1 MKVFLKKL
9 FHGQSL
15 SRNEAREAMN
25 IIMSGG
31 ASSEEI
37 AGFLG
42 AMAGRGE
49 TLDEIVGCA
58 ESLRQNAISLPVTRQ
73 DLIDVC
79 GTGGDGALTFNISTT
94 NALLLG
100 ASGLAVVKH
109 GNRAI
114 SSKSGSAD
122 VLEALGIRIDL
133 GPDRVA
139 ESVNRHGF
147 GFLFAPLFHPA
158 MKHAVPTRRTLGV
171 RTVFNII
178 GPLANPAPVRRQ
190 VIGVF
195 EQKLLR
201 PVAMALRD
209 LGAEEALVV
218 WGEDGLDEL
227 SLSGV
232 SHAVHL
238 KDGQLH
244 PLTLS
249 ASDFGLAA
257 PPTIDC
263 AAAIRGGEREQNA
276 AITLAVLQGE
286 KGPKRDIVV
295 LNAAAA
301 LVVGGRAKSWKEGAA
316 IAMEILDSGRALTLV
331 DTLRGFV

>member
-9 FHGQSL
+9 FHGQAL
-15 SRNEAREAMN
+15 HRQEAREAMN

-31 ASSEEI
+31 ASVEEI

-49 TLDEIVGCA
+49 TLEEIVGCA
-58 ESLRQNAISLPVTRQ
+58 QSLRENAVRLPVTRQ

-79 GTGGDGALTFNISTT
+79 GTGGDGAATFNISTT

-109 GNRAI
+109 GNRAV
-114 SSKSGSAD
+114 SSQSGSAD
-122 VLEALGIRIDL
+122 LLEALGIKIDL
-133 GPDRVA
+133 TPDRVA
-139 ESVNRHGF
+139 QSVDKLGF
-147 GFLFAPLFHPA
+147 GFLFAPQFHPA
-158 MKHAVPTRRTLGV
+158 MKHAVPTRRALGV
-171 RTVFNII
+171 RTIFNII
-178 GPLANPAPVRRQ
+178 GPLSNPAPVRRQ
-190 VIGVF
+190 VVGVY
-195 EQKLLR
+195 EQKLLQ
-201 PVAMALRD
+201 PVAMALRE

-218 WGEDGLDEL
+218 WGEEGLDEL
-227 SLSGV
+227 SLSSV

-238 KDGQLH
+238 KDGHLH

-249 ASDFGLAA
+249 AVDFGLAKT
-257 PPTIDC
+257 PTDIC
-263 AAAIRGGEREQNA
+263 LAGIRGGDRNHNA
-276 AITLAVLQGE
+276 RMTLAVLDGE

-316 IAMEILDSGRALTLV
+316 FAMEILDSGRTLTLL
-331 DTLRGFV
+331 DQLRGFV